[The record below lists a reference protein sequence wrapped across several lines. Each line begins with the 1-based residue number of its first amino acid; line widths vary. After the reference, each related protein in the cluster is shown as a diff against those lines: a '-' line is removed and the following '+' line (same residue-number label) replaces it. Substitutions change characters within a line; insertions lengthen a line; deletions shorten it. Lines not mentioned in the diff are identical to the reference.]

1 MTRDERRRRRFTEDF
16 KKTQVQLIEAGT
28 LTVLDVS
35 KLYEV
40 RRNNVYNWVIKYGSK
55 PPLKPIIVSDGS
67 EINKLKELEKENKR
81 LLEIIGKQQ
90 VELFYNK
97 TVVELAKSKLGEDFE
112 KK

>member
-1 MTRDERRRRRFTEDF
+1 MTTEERRRRRFTEDF
-16 KKTQVQLIEAGT
+16 RKAQVKLIESGE
-28 LTVLDVS
+28 LTISDVS
-35 KLYEV
+35 RLYEV
-40 RRNNVYNWVIKYGSK
+40 KQDNVQRWLKKFGSK
-55 PPLKPIIVSDGS
+55 PFPKTIIVSDPS

-97 TVVELAKSKLGEDFE
+97 VLVDLAKSKLGEDFE

>member
-1 MTRDERRRRRFTEDF
+1 MTTDERRRRRFTEDF
-16 KKTQVQLIEAGT
+16 RKAQVKLIESGE
-28 LTVLDVS
+28 LTISEVS

-40 RRNNVYNWVIKYGSK
+40 KPDNVQKWLKKFSSK
-55 PPLKPIIVSDGS
+55 AYPKTIIVADPS
-67 EINKLKELEKENKR
+67 EVNKLKELEKENKR

-97 TVVELAKSKLGEDFE
+97 ALVDLAKSKLGEDFE

>member
-1 MTRDERRRRRFTEDF
+1 
-16 KKTQVQLIEAGT
+16 
-28 LTVLDVS
+28 
-35 KLYEV
+35 
-40 RRNNVYNWVIKYGSK
+40 
-55 PPLKPIIVSDGS
+55 VSDGS